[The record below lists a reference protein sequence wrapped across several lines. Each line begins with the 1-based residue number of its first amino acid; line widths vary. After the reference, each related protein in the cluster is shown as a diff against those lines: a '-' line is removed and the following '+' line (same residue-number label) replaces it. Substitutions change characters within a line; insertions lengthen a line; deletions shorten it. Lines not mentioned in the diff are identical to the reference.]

1 MRKALAIALLST
13 LAVSAVPNATAQQ
26 GRETPY
32 WASISAGKA
41 LMRTGPGKNYPA
53 IWLYQRADLPIKV
66 LEVYPS
72 WRKVQDPD
80 GTTGWMLVNLLS
92 DTRTAIVRGT
102 EPRPLHEAPQPGSRV
117 VFRAE
122 PGVVGRIPNAR
133 ATGAGSMSPADAASS
148 RPSIS
153 GARTRAK
160 RSSRSGQPR
169 IANSDRNA
177 TKANRIRRTRPNST
191 ASTVQVPSVLSGFQ
205 PIGQCGAPQL
215 IRQSR

>member
-1 MRKALAIALLST
+1 MRKALALALLST
-13 LAVSAVPNATAQQ
+13 LAVSAVPSATAQQ

-122 PGVVGRIPNAR
+122 PGVVGRISECAR
-133 ATGAGSMSPADAASS
+133 NWCRLDVAG
-148 RPSIS
+148 
-153 GARTRAK
+153 
-160 RSSRSGQPR
+160 
-169 IANSDRNA
+169 
-177 TKANRIRRTRPNST
+177 RRGFVQTEHIWGTNPGE
-191 ASTVQVPSVLSGFQ
+191 TVE
-205 PIGQCGAPQL
+205 
-215 IRQSR
+215 